1 MLLLHLLCFL
11 HWQADSLPLVRELI
25 LRWVDKESGALEEE
39 KGVQGPRGGEILSS
53 GDHKS
58 DTVHHKLSSWG
69 LVRDLQDKEGTLR
82 ALACLLSQYTCFLLH
97 FTNSLVHLCE

>member
-1 MLLLHLLCFL
+1 MDCHFLLWGIFPTQGLNLLLLHLLCFL

-58 DTVHHKLSSWG
+58 DTVHHKLS
-69 LVRDLQDKEGTLR
+69 LVPPWKPHTAPTGE
-82 ALACLLSQYTCFLLH
+82 
-97 FTNSLVHLCE
+97 NS

>member
-25 LRWVDKESGALEEE
+25 LRWVDKESRTLEEE
-39 KGVQGPRGGEILSS
+39 KGVQGPRGREILSF

-58 DTVHHKLSSWG
+58 DTVHHKLSV
-69 LVRDLQDKEGTLR
+69 LNLICD
-82 ALACLLSQYTCFLLH
+82 
-97 FTNSLVHLCE
+97 